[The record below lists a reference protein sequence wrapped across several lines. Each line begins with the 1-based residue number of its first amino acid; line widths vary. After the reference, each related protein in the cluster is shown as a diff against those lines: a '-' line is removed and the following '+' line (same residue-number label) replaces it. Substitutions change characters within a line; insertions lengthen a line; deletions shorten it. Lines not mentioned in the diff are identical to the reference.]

1 METIV
6 DIHSWIRW
14 LVMLGLVA
22 GVGLGISRH
31 LKGDPWAPGT
41 FSAAVI
47 AFDIQVLLGVILYLG
62 NEGWEEG
69 VFIAVF
75 HPIFMVAALAVA
87 HVGISFARRREAED
101 PNRII
106 GYAFFVSVVLV
117 IAGVPWDRLST

>member
-1 METIV
+1 
-6 DIHSWIRW
+6 
-14 LVMLGLVA
+14 MLGLVA